1 VADPVDVDGGAA
13 RLTALDRLGLM
24 DTAPEV
30 RFDRLTRIAA
40 SALGVPIAFVGYVDD
55 RRQWFKSAVG
65 LDTTEVPIDASICR
79 YVVER
84 GESIVVDDATADP
97 RFGAIAA
104 AADVRLYAGVPIADR
119 DGTVVGTFCVC
130 GPEAR
135 RLEPHE
141 RALLEELAE
150 LAAEE
155 TVSMDRVEAAARVLE
170 GERWFERVAEA
181 TLDGLVVAD
190 EAGTVVRVNRAAEAM
205 FGWPRSA
212 LIGRSVRE
220 LLAAEHAGVFDE
232 AVARMRR
239 SSGLADLTEVVGGVR
254 VYSGL
259 RRDGTVFPMEVA
271 TSVPDETGT
280 PLYIFSVRDIS
291 DRVAAYG
298 ELERSE
304 SRFRA
309 LSESAPVGIVQT
321 TPNLRCVYV
330 NAAWSAMTG
339 IPELEAIAQPWTAGV
354 HPDDVPGFE
363 AAWAAAQRDDR
374 ELAVEFRLLARDGRV
389 TFVVGHAVTVV
400 GADGDVE
407 GCLLT
412 VQDVSVLHDTRSTLA
427 DAEDLYQ
434 RVVDS
439 MSEGVVIQDARGA
452 VVTTNRA
459 GAAMLA
465 GDHDAADG
473 RDTLARTWSSLRPAG
488 GGDHPAA
495 VALATGEPLVGVLV
509 EVPSVAGPRSIR
521 VSSIPLRRVDDG
533 VPRGVV
539 STFSDV
545 TESLA
550 LARMKDEFVSTVS
563 HELRTPL
570 TSIRGALGLLVGGA
584 TVGLEPTARRMLEI
598 AETNARRLVRLIDDI
613 LDIERMESGRAPL
626 HVADVDVGDLV
637 QQAADTMRALA
648 DQAQV
653 TIALEL
659 QPSAAVADADR
670 ILQVLTNLISNAVKF
685 SPPGATVTITV
696 ERVGDVVE
704 VRVDDEGRGVPE
716 DRLATIFE
724 RFEQVDMSDS
734 RERGGTGLGLAIC
747 RSIVEHHGGRIGVTS
762 AVGRGS
768 TFWFT
773 LPVGGPGTSAV
784 APLSAATSERAAA
797 GTPGTPGT
805 SEADRSTLE
814 RAARGHRVLL
824 VEDDGD
830 LAGVLIEMLAERGLD
845 VRCVSTLDDARAMA
859 ADPVDLVLLDLHL
872 PDGNGMDLVAPV
884 RERQPD
890 VPIVAF
896 SALERGATGAHHD
909 DEQLTEYHVKGR
921 TEPDVFADRI
931 ADLVLRGLR
940 RGTPA
945 PPAPITPAGG
955 SS

>member
-13 RLTALDRLGLM
+13 RLSALDRLGLM
-24 DTAPEV
+24 DTAPEE

-40 SALGVPIAFVGYVDD
+40 SALNVPIAFVGYVDD
-55 RRQWFKSAVG
+55 RRQWFKSSIG
-65 LDTTEVPIDASICR
+65 LDASEVPIDASICR
-79 YVVER
+79 YVVDD
-84 GESIVVDDATADP
+84 GVPLVVDDATTDP
-97 RFGAIAA
+97 RFGDVAA

-130 GPEAR
+130 GPDVR
-135 RLEPHE
+135 HLEPQE
-141 RALLEELAE
+141 RALLEELAA

-155 TVSMDRVEAAARVLE
+155 TVSMDRAEAAARVLE
-170 GERWFERVAEA
+170 GERWFERVSEA

-190 EAGTVVRVNRAAEAM
+190 EAGVVVRLNRAAEAM
-205 FGWPRSA
+205 FGWPRSE

-220 LLAAEHAGVFDE
+220 LLAAEQVGLFDD

-239 SSGLADLTEVVGGVR
+239 SSGRADLTDVVGGVR

-271 TSVPDETGT
+271 TSVPDEAGT

-298 ELERSE
+298 EVERSE

-339 IPELEAIAQPWTAGV
+339 IPELEAIAQPWTVGV
-354 HPDDVPGFE
+354 HPDDVAMLE
-363 AAWAAAQRDDR
+363 TAWAAAQRDDR
-374 ELAVEFRLLARDGRV
+374 ELALEFRLLARDGRV
-389 TFVVGHAVTVV
+389 TFVVGHAVTVL
-400 GADGDVE
+400 GADGEVE

-412 VQDVSVLHDTRSTLA
+412 VQDVSVLHDTQSTLA

-439 MSEGVVIQDARGA
+439 MGEGVVIQDATGA

-459 GAAMLA
+459 GAAML
-465 GDHDAADG
+465 GGAADATG
-473 RDTLARTWSSLRPAG
+473 TAEDRLARTWSSLRPVG

-495 VALATGEPLVGVLV
+495 AALATGESRVGVLV
-509 EVPSVAGPRSIR
+509 EIPSAGGPRSIR
-521 VSSIPLRRVDDG
+521 VSSIPLRRVDEG
-533 VPRGVV
+533 HPRGVV

-570 TSIRGALGLLVGGA
+570 TSIRGALGLLVGSA
-584 TVGLEPTARRMLEI
+584 TTGLEPTARRMLEI

-613 LDIERMESGRAPL
+613 LDIERMDSGRAPL
-626 HVADVDVGDLV
+626 HLVAVDIGDLV

-648 DQAQV
+648 DAAQV
-653 TIALEL
+653 TVVVEVTPAPAL
-659 QPSAAVADADR
+659 ADADR

-685 SPPGATVTITV
+685 SPQGATVLISTECDDGVT
-696 ERVGDVVE
+696 
-704 VRVDDEGRGVPE
+704 VRVRDEGRGVPE
-716 DRLATIFE
+716 DRLGTIFE

-762 AVGRGS
+762 ALGRGS

-773 LPVGGPGTSAV
+773 LPAGGPG
-784 APLSAATSERAAA
+784 AATAAVHPVVA
-797 GTPGTPGT
+797 SADAPGLDAPAQ
-805 SEADRSTLE
+805 EPP
-814 RAARGHRVLL
+814 AARQRVLL
-824 VEDDGD
+824 VEDDAD
-830 LAGVLIEMLAERGLD
+830 LAGVLLELLGERGLD
-845 VRCVSTLDDARAMA
+845 VRCVSTLDDARAVA
-859 ADPVDLVLLDLHL
+859 AEPVDLVLLDLHL

-896 SALERGATGAHHD
+896 SALERGASGGHHD

-931 ADLVLRGLR
+931 ADLVLRGLG
-940 RGTPA
+940 RGRPA
-945 PPAPITPAGG
+945 PHAPSAPSAPAGG